1 MQCIIVIFMT
11 RQDRRSA
18 RTEQT
23 YARPSLFS
31 CWNAQGTSER
41 AALFFFGTK
50 YTQTHPVRLPRAI
63 IEQCIFVIVVYIFRE
78 CCKLFTAALTGSF
91 IE

>member
-41 AALFFFGTK
+41 TALFFFAQNIRKRT
-50 YTQTHPVRLPRAI
+50 PS
-63 IEQCIFVIVVYIFRE
+63 
-78 CCKLFTAALTGSF
+78 GSHGQ
-91 IE
+91 